1 MVIINGIIMFNFVDK
16 FIEKKLKK
24 RLHKRR
30 EKIVK
35 ETIAAFKLKHNPS
48 DEVMQLLLER
58 IDVEAKRV
66 FPMVDQSIIVAFT
79 KRAKVAFW
87 ITAISGVIIV
97 GLLGGFTAGTAL
109 PFVIPV
115 CSAVIAWLIGI
126 VTIPINY
133 NRRVQGAMDSV
144 IENFEDFLKKNPQL
158 EISKFINN
166 SSELNEIK
174 AALMEMNIKVDN
186 LGMQVQALRDE
197 VAALRLDVATLRAQN
212 VPATAEKAAEFTQAV
227 TAIEKELPKLN
238 QHFSMWQPA
247 SSNNNN
253 NNKVEDLD
261 LSKPLLGKQRMTY
274 WSP

>member
-1 MVIINGIIMFNFVDK
+1 MFNFVDK
-16 FIEKKLKK
+16 FIEKRLKK

-48 DEVMQLLLER
+48 EEVMQLLLER

-66 FPMVDQSIIVAFT
+66 FPMVDQSIIVAFI
-79 KRAKVAFW
+79 KRAKLAFW
-87 ITAISGVIIV
+87 ISAISSVIII
-97 GLLGGFTAGTAL
+97 GLLGGFSAGTAL

-115 CSAVIAWLIGI
+115 CSAVMAWLIGI

-166 SSELNEIK
+166 SSELQELK
-174 AALMEMNIKVDN
+174 SMLLEMKTQIDT
-186 LGMQVQALRDE
+186 LGGEVRALREE
-197 VAALRLDVATLRAQN
+197 VAALRLDVAALRG
-212 VPATAEKAAEFTQAV
+212 EKIEV
-227 TAIEKELPKLN
+227 TENKLPKLN

-247 SSNNNN
+247 PSNNNN
-253 NNKVEDLD
+253 NNSNNVEDLD